1 MIRER
6 GSYNWNFLAGN
17 LLAVLLFIFIASLI
31 LGFVLG
37 IWESGPIQRVF
48 APGSYWTKKVVD
60 LESRVKFAE
69 GMMENAIIELKKK
82 EATTQLEI
90 EQAVKL
96 SKTLE
101 LDPAEAVETEKRK
114 IKIEMQ
120 QLKDE
125 IETWRKE
132 LHEARTLFYK
142 ARRELSK
149 FR

>member
-1 MIRER
+1 M
-6 GSYNWNFLAGN
+6 
-17 LLAVLLFIFIASLI
+17 LAVLLLIFIASLI
-31 LGFVLG
+31 LGYVLG
-37 IWESGPIQRVF
+37 IWESEPVQRVIV
-48 APGSYWTKKVVD
+48 PKSYWAKKVVD

-69 GMMENAIIELKKK
+69 GMIENAIIELKKK
-82 EATTQLEI
+82 EMITQLEI

-96 SKTLE
+96 SKTLD

-114 IKIEMQ
+114 IEIEIQ

-125 IETWRKE
+125 IERWRKE
-132 LHEARTLFYK
+132 LGEARTLLYQ